1 MHTNQFI
8 HVTGFRKEVTLIVS
22 KFILQKAFNSNASSV
37 IMIKRTI
44 LIENKSAITS
54 KNLQLVIK
62 SEIRESIIPV
72 EDIGFLV
79 LDNAEIYISITAMNL
94 MVENNTAVIICSKN
108 HLPNGMFLNLNS
120 NHIQQEI
127 FKNQIEASIPLKK
140 QLWQQTIVE
149 KITNQGLLLQRITS
163 KSNSFE
169 FLASKVL
176 SGDTSNMEGVAAQ
189 QYWKFFF
196 EIDFKR
202 ERFGDYPNN
211 FLNYGYAILRAA
223 TARALSGSGLLNTL
237 GIHHKSKYNAFAL
250 ADDIMEP
257 FRPLVDEKV
266 FEIMQKYDEQ
276 ELNTKIKAELLQVL
290 TTTVYFSDEK
300 SPLMVALQKTSSSLQ
315 QCYTGKRKKIKFPK
329 LWNLTHTE

>member
-1 MHTNQFI
+1 
-8 HVTGFRKEVTLIVS
+8 
-22 KFILQKAFNSNASSV
+22 
-37 IMIKRTI
+37 MIKKTI

-62 SEIRESIIPV
+62 SEIRESIIPI

-79 LDNAEIYISITAMNL
+79 LDNAETYVSITAMNL

-120 NHIQQEI
+120 HHIQQEI
-127 FKNQIEASIPLKK
+127 FKNQIEASLPLKK

-189 QYWKFFF
+189 QYWKSFF

-257 FRPLVDEKV
+257 FRPLIDEIV
-266 FEIMQKYDEQ
+266 FEIMQQFDEQ
-276 ELNTKIKAELLQVL
+276 ELNTKIKTELLKVL
-290 TTTVYFSDEK
+290 TTTVYFKDEK
-300 SPLMVALQKTSSSLQ
+300 SPLMVALQKTASSLQ
-315 QCYTGKRKKIKFPK
+315 QCYTGKRKKIKYPK
-329 LWNLTHTE
+329 LWNLMPTV

>member
-1 MHTNQFI
+1 
-8 HVTGFRKEVTLIVS
+8 
-22 KFILQKAFNSNASSV
+22 
-37 IMIKRTI
+37 MIKKSI
-44 LIENKSAITS
+44 LIENKTSITT
-54 KNLQLVIK
+54 KNLQLVIQ
-62 SEIRESIIPV
+62 SEIRESIIPI

-79 LDNAEIYISITAMNL
+79 LDHQEIYISLPAMNL
-94 MVENNTAVIICSKN
+94 MVENNTAVIICGKN
-108 HLPNGMFLNLNS
+108 HLPNGLFLNLNS
-120 NHIQQEI
+120 HHIQQEV

-140 QLWQQTIVE
+140 QLWQQTIIE
-149 KITNQGLLLQRITS
+149 KITNQGFLLEKITGN
-163 KSNSFE
+163 KNAFD

-176 SGDTSNMEGVAAQ
+176 SGDTTNMEGVAAQ
-189 QYWKFFF
+189 QYWKYFF
-196 EIDFKR
+196 ELDFKR

-266 FEIMQKYDEQ
+266 FEIIQNYDEQ

-290 TTTVYFSDEK
+290 TRTVYFKDEK
-300 SPLMVALQKTSSSLQ
+300 SPLMVALQKTASSLQ
-315 QCYTGKRKKIKFPK
+315 QCFMGKRKKIKYPK
-329 LWNLTHTE
+329 LWNLTPTE

>member
-1 MHTNQFI
+1 
-8 HVTGFRKEVTLIVS
+8 
-22 KFILQKAFNSNASSV
+22 
-37 IMIKRTI
+37 MIKKSI
-44 LIENKSAITS
+44 LIENKTSITT
-54 KNLQLVIK
+54 KNLQLIIK
-62 SEIRESIIPV
+62 SEIRESAIPI

-79 LDNAEIYISITAMNL
+79 LDHQEIYLSLPAMNL
-94 MVENNTAVIICSKN
+94 LVENNTSVIICGKN

-120 NHIQQEI
+120 HHIQQEV

-149 KITNQGLLLQRITS
+149 KITNQGILLTRITPN
-163 KSNSFE
+163 KNSFE

-176 SGDTSNMEGVAAQ
+176 SGDTTNMEGVAAS
-189 QYWKFFF
+189 QYWKCFFDTYD
-196 EIDFKR
+196 INFKR

-266 FEIMQKYDEQ
+266 FEIMQQCDEQ

-290 TTTVYFSDEK
+290 TQTVYFKDEK
-300 SPLMVALQKTSSSLQ
+300 SPLMVALQKTASSLQ
-315 QCYTGKRKKIKFPK
+315 QCFMGNRKKIKYPK
-329 LWNLTHTE
+329 LWNSMPTE